1 MLNKLIL
8 RGTFFVGKN
17 NTAHKRTLCR
27 YACNLYITHLNF
39 FEKSSEKC
47 RKYLLHEVFQHVKRR
62 RRRTTSAEVRLVPVA
77 MQQPMS
83 IEKLSGSTIVSFTLL
98 GLSFDHYPTL
108 TNYQLTTS
116 SFDRTN
122 EKLLLHLLH
131 FLLIKL
137 DASFAANVSCCWPY
151 FEVKEKNEFKR
162 IVSSFIAKVSSSNPN
177 LSNADFR
184 TSLLTV
190 AKGSAVWVLL
200 GRLCDT
206 ALELSIRA
214 LTRINQIQ
222 SSVTM
227 SMDQSASLW
236 DILTTTDIN
245 RLTTAI
251 GYEYRCITIEGS
263 LCMARQDEQI
273 AFSSE
278 LDSRLQAA
286 TKKRLEAKLEMSKI
300 SNSEEVKYLSESSQ
314 IERSELIFRI
324 KEMYAALKQLSKS
337 STFTDCDP
345 VAAFY
350 SDQQS
355 PPKLLPQSMKFSEE
369 IQLRKSEYMVG
380 KFGRRG
386 KSFDIEIL
394 ENDVEDKEKETV
406 FNSTSYKN
414 AWHLDASSILPL
426 TRFLDSYTSSKVSK
440 IRSRNSGKCVL
451 NYFVQKYASVV
462 PFLMQNMCLYYLLYF
477 YNTIEAT
484 RFEVSYS
491 SVFSLLHLVKIFA

>member
-1 MLNKLIL
+1 
-8 RGTFFVGKN
+8 
-17 NTAHKRTLCR
+17 
-27 YACNLYITHLNF
+27 
-39 FEKSSEKC
+39 
-47 RKYLLHEVFQHVKRR
+47 
-62 RRRTTSAEVRLVPVA
+62 
-77 MQQPMS
+77 MQQPTS

-131 FLLIKL
+131 FLLVKL
-137 DASFAANVSCCWPY
+137 DASFAAHVSCCWPY

-177 LSNADFR
+177 LSNSDFR

-214 LTRINQIQ
+214 LTRTNQIQ
-222 SSVTM
+222 SPVTM

-236 DILTTTDIN
+236 DTLTSADIN

-251 GYEYRCITIEGS
+251 GYEYRCITMEGS

-273 AFSSE
+273 TFSSE

-337 STFTDCDP
+337 STFIDCDP

-350 SDQQS
+350 SEPQC
-355 PPKLLPQSMKFSEE
+355 PPKLIPQSMKFSEE
-369 IQLRKSEYMVG
+369 IQLKKSESMVG
-380 KFGRRG
+380 KSGRRG
-386 KSFDIEIL
+386 KSFDEIL
-394 ENDVEDKEKETV
+394 ENDVEDKEKQTV
-406 FNSTSYKN
+406 VNSTSYKST
-414 AWHLDASSILPL
+414 WHLDASSIEPL
-426 TRFLDSYTSSKVSK
+426 TCFLDSYTSSKVSK
-440 IRSRNSGKCVL
+440 TRSRNSGKNAL
-451 NYFVQKYASVV
+451 NYFVEKYASVV
-462 PFLMQNMCLYYLLYF
+462 PFLIHNM
-477 YNTIEAT
+477 T
-484 RFEVSYS
+484 RFDASYS
-491 SVFSLLHLVKIFA
+491 CVFSLLHLVLSVISLFLSFSYTLFLPFSINFVSRVLYRSIKSERQSFFINFS